1 MGNHDDCLLGR
12 RYRCSDEAASG
23 SDKAGHISCPVVIPL
38 FIHFGRSLGRTYLEG
53 QGGDGMKV

>member
-53 QGGDGMKV
+53 QG